1 MSGPSK
7 LSVVVVNWNTR
18 DYLASCLSS
27 IHENLSGTDTQVI
40 VVDNASA
47 DGSAQMV
54 RERFRSDRLVANRE
68 NRGFAGGVN
77 DGIAVAQGEHILI
90 LNPDI
95 ILRKGVVEALIRY
108 IDKNP
113 DCGAVMPLLRNED
126 GTVQKGYVRRLPT
139 LMQVL
144 LFATALQPHA
154 SRRQN
159 LVNRYLEAPSTGGD
173 VAEVEQI
180 PGAFLLTTREV
191 VRTVGVFDEAYR
203 LFFEDVD
210 WCSRVREK
218 GLKLIMLSCLEVTHS
233 GGRSFV
239 VDKDNWIQAR
249 YYVSLVTYFSR
260 RKSKMAAAAAAT
272 IICVNALLVIARNS
286 ILRGWGSA
294 ESQRRAA
301 LSRRTYWNVLRLFYR
316 AFVLRRDEVPVP

>member
-1 MSGPSK
+1 MSGSFK
-7 LSVVVVNWNTR
+7 LSVIIVNWNTR

-27 IHENLSGTDTQVI
+27 IHENLSGPDTQVV

-54 RERFRSDRLVANRE
+54 RDRFPGARLVANTE

-77 DGIAVAQGEHILI
+77 DGIAVARGEHILI

-95 ILRKGVVEALIRY
+95 ILRKDVVEGLITY
-108 IDKNP
+108 IDKHP

-126 GTVQKGYVRRLPT
+126 GTVQKGYVRRFPT

-144 LFATALQPHA
+144 LFATALQPYA

-218 GLKLIMLSCLEVTHS
+218 GLTLMMLSCLEVIHS

-239 VDKDNWIQAR
+239 VDKGNWIQAR
-249 YYVSLVTYFSR
+249 YFVSLVTYFSR
-260 RKSKMAAAAAAT
+260 RRSKMAAVAAAL

-286 ILRGWGSA
+286 LLRGRGSA
-294 ESQRRAA
+294 ESRRRAA
-301 LSRRTYWNVLRLFYR
+301 LSRRTYGNVLRLFYR